1 MSISSASTLPPSPA
15 AGTAPDTDAYVR
27 AALALQGYDTAV
39 VPAAAVAEQFGRI
52 AAMAASLRDLPLP
65 READAAPAFRP

>member
-1 MSISSASTLPPSPA
+1 MKPETTQTLSTGP
-15 AGTAPDTDAYVR
+15 GPDIDAYVR
-27 AALALQGYDTAV
+27 AALALQGYDPAV

-52 AAMAASLRDLPLP
+52 AAMAASLRDLDLP